1 MFKAPAYDYGRGS
14 QLCFAILPVCDFHQA
29 VARLR
34 PVQHTAVNHRVTVC
48 QSVKGRLSGRVGLGR
63 RACACDS
70 IGRCTACRALADH
83 KDATDELRPQIEHRG
98 QSIKKSNEK
107 HPCTEQ
113 DIETVPTTD
122 EASNDVGT
130 EKTEH
135 IERVED
141 NGSLQ
146 EANTLN
152 LRSTDQLL
160 LENRDVESCCKE
172 CDELLRA
179 RNFIGAHACYEMLE
193 FDSPKGSALRKRA
206 VAQKVMLEAQQG
218 WGTFTLR
225 RYLDLR

>member
-1 MFKAPAYDYGRGS
+1 MDTA
-14 QLCFAILPVCDFHQA
+14 LC
-29 VARLR
+29 
-34 PVQHTAVNHRVTVC
+34 VQ
-48 QSVKGRLSGRVGLGR
+48 
-63 RACACDS
+63 
-70 IGRCTACRALADH
+70 
-83 KDATDELRPQIEHRG
+83 DATDELRPQIEHRG

-172 CDELLRA
+172 CDELLRYVNDVWNPLKIPA
-179 RNFIGAHACYEMLE
+179 GKVLDMRVDATLGR
-193 FDSPKGSALRKRA
+193 GSLIFWI
-206 VAQKVMLEAQQG
+206 VFV
-218 WGTFTLR
+218 
-225 RYLDLR
+225 